1 LDHSLINILQGN
13 KMKKSEL
20 QQIIKE
26 EIRKVLSEAS
36 APAEAQEFANAAKKK
51 FKDALLGVDYFKSSG
66 RTIVTAHVDIKKW
79 TIADKYWA
87 NKYTKTLG
95 NNTFEFATRPHPASA
110 FKKADMSG
118 TEVLSEESYISYG
131 EQEAIDMIMS
141 DKEIENKLKKLPG
154 FTRIIG
160 LSEDELRI
168 VFSGKTGQVGAALAA
183 EYLDEKIPGPD
194 YTPKAGGPG
203 HIIKIKA

>member
-1 LDHSLINILQGN
+1 
-13 KMKKSEL
+13 MKKSEL

-26 EIRKVLSEAS
+26 EIRK
-36 APAEAQEFANAAKKK
+36 
-51 FKDALLGVDYFKSSG
+51 
-66 RTIVTAHVDIKKW
+66 
-79 TIADKYWA
+79 
-87 NKYTKTLG
+87 
-95 NNTFEFATRPHPASA
+95 
-110 FKKADMSG
+110 
-118 TEVLSEESYISYG
+118 VLSEESYISYG

-168 VFSGKTGQVGAALAA
+168 VFSVKTGQVGAALAA